1 MPEVT
6 CDDQRVIEDESA
18 VEVGGDV
25 FTVRAARPAD
35 LPDLVAMLA
44 DDPLGSV
51 REGAPPAAYE
61 AAFEAI
67 DADPRQLLAV
77 LTTADGAIV
86 GTLQLTVIPGLSRGG
101 ALRGQI
107 EAVRVHSGF
116 RGRGLGGPFVRWA
129 IDEARRRGC
138 ALVQLT
144 TDRSRVDAHRFY
156 TRLGF
161 VDSHVGMKLDLRG

>member
-1 MPEVT
+1 MPGVT
-6 CDDQRVIEDESA
+6 CDDRRVIENESA
-18 VEVGGDV
+18 VEVDGEV

-35 LPDLVAMLA
+35 LPELVAMLA
-44 DDPLGSV
+44 DDPLGSA

-61 AAFEAI
+61 QAFAAI

-77 LTTADGAIV
+77 LTAAGGAIV
-86 GTLQLTVIPGLSRGG
+86 GTLQLTTIPGLSRGG

-107 EAVRVHSGF
+107 EAVRVHSGH
-116 RGRGLGGPFVRWA
+116 RGRGLGSPFIRWA

-138 ALVQLT
+138 AIVQLT

-156 TRLGF
+156 ERLGF
-161 VDSHVGMKLDLRG
+161 VDSHIGMKLDLRG

>member
-1 MPEVT
+1 MSEVT
-6 CDDQRVIEDESA
+6 CDDRGVIEDEKVVA
-18 VEVGGDV
+18 VGGDV

-35 LPDLVAMLA
+35 LPDVVTMLA
-44 DDPLGSV
+44 DDPLGSA

-61 AAFEAI
+61 AAFEEI

-77 LTTADGAIV
+77 LTAADGAIV
-86 GTLQLTVIPGLSRGG
+86 GTLLSRGG

-107 EAVRVHSGF
+107 EAVRVHSGL

-138 ALVQLT
+138 AMVQLT

-156 TRLGF
+156 ARLGF
-161 VDSHVGMKLDLRG
+161 VDSHIGMKLDLRG